1 MIKYP
6 ISPAVQEP
14 DDWSSQSF
22 SFLTGSSHINQEGK
36 SPANSQNP
44 SPANTPG
51 HRGGR

>member
-1 MIKYP
+1 MRQNNNQIN
-6 ISPAVQEP
+6 
-14 DDWSSQSF
+14 SQS
-22 SFLTGSSHINQEGK
+22 SKSVVLLTGSSHINQEGK